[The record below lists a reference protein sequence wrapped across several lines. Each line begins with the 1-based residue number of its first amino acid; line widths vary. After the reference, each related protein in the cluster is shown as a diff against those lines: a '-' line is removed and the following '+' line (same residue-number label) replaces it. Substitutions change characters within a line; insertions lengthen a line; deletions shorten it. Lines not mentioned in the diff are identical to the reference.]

1 MQLSVM
7 LKTCLARDHLMY
19 VFQALVLLS
28 DRCDNQS
35 TNFPLKK
42 EFRII
47 FGDYLGAVMHMLHL
61 LGGHTK

>member
-19 VFQALVLLS
+19 VFQAVVLLS

-42 EFRII
+42 EFRVIFLKCMVII
-47 FGDYLGAVMHMLHL
+47 
-61 LGGHTK
+61 